1 MADENKKIQSEQLES
16 ADIQPAGKQKKNRRS
31 IQRILINISVL
42 PVIILGV
49 LLTVSNL
56 RYLRSN
62 METEISETLDVAANS
77 LYNTYSLIAPGD
89 YWMNGERLY
98 KGEMLLTGKYEIVDA
113 LKEAY
118 HLDMMLLY
126 KDQCVLTT
134 IEDESGVR
142 AINYQASDE
151 IKHLVLESSHK
162 YFTKNL
168 TIGNKDFYGYY
179 VPMLNRNGDVV
190 GMAFAGRDATEI
202 RQAWWAGV
210 IKSVIISAV
219 AMLITLLL
227 CITLNRQIT
236 TALTSIQKYLGGL
249 AGGNFDM
256 KMPITVKRRPDEI
269 GDMGR
274 YAIEVCKDLEKK
286 ITTDPLTGL
295 LNRRACNQ
303 QLQKMLDYCNRDE
316 TVRVTVTIGDIDHF
330 KRVNDTYGHECGDI
344 VLKKV
349 SEILKEEM
357 KGEGLV
363 ARWGGEEFLV
373 VFPADVQ
380 NTVSR
385 LHETLGKI
393 RSFEFAYED
402 FEPFHVTMTFGAN
415 GKVWN
420 KTMDDVIKE
429 ADHCLYDGKQTGRN
443 RIVTTEGKVFLE
455 DGSVIMMEEE
465 RA

>member
-303 QLQKMLDYCNRDE
+303 QLQKMLDY
-316 TVRVTVTIGDIDHF
+316 
-330 KRVNDTYGHECGDI
+330 
-344 VLKKV
+344 
-349 SEILKEEM
+349 
-357 KGEGLV
+357 
-363 ARWGGEEFLV
+363 
-373 VFPADVQ
+373 
-380 NTVSR
+380 
-385 LHETLGKI
+385 
-393 RSFEFAYED
+393 
-402 FEPFHVTMTFGAN
+402 
-415 GKVWN
+415 
-420 KTMDDVIKE
+420 
-429 ADHCLYDGKQTGRN
+429 
-443 RIVTTEGKVFLE
+443 
-455 DGSVIMMEEE
+455 
-465 RA
+465 